1 VLGRTWGR
9 RGELS
14 AVSLSA
20 GAERFSE
27 LREVYLFGPAG
38 MSGTGR
44 RMDLES
50 VWDHRGGLIFK
61 FRGIDC
67 ISDAEALTGSE
78 VRIPASARRVIE
90 PGEYFESDLVGCE
103 VFERLSGER
112 VGVVKALQQF
122 GGPPLLDV
130 EGPDGSV
137 PIPFA
142 RAICPVID
150 IEARKILVDLP
161 EGLKELSR

>member
-1 VLGRTWGR
+1 M
-9 RGELS
+9 E
-14 AVSLSA
+14 
-20 GAERFSE
+20 
-27 LREVYLFGPAG
+27 
-38 MSGTGR
+38 
-44 RMDLES
+44 LES

-61 FRGIDC
+61 FRGVDS
-67 ISDAEALTGSE
+67 ISDAEELTGAE

-103 VFERLSGER
+103 VFERLTGER